1 MDNIYYL
8 HCKINLIDHA
18 SLSRRLH
25 HFCNFAL
32 YECAMAVL
40 VSPKDRL
47 GSEKVELLNGEL
59 AVDFKGLRTAWT
71 AS

>member
-47 GSEKVELLNGEL
+47 EQFPFDIFSSFLLY
-59 AVDFKGLRTAWT
+59 
-71 AS
+71 S